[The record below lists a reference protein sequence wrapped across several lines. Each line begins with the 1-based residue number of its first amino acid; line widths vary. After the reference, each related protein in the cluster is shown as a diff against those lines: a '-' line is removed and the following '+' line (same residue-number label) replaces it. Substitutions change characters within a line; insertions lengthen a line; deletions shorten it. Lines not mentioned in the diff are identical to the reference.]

1 MADENE
7 EQKQFWEGFAALWVD
22 RQADMDR
29 LFQPVLQETL
39 KRAHLSAGDRVMDIG
54 CGTGTS
60 TVAAAEHVGPTGAA
74 TGVDISDPMLIR
86 ARDMAQAVPN
96 ATFLTADAADYPF
109 DDGSFDTVISRFGVM
124 FFVDPVKAFANIR
137 RAMKAGGT
145 LSMSCWSAL
154 GANPWF
160 QEPMYAAKAQLGAP
174 PPVDPDDPGPLAF
187 RNIDRATG
195 ILDAAG
201 FHDIHGEAV
210 TLDLTPPGDA
220 RFAARL
226 AASIGPA
233 ARTMEHFGGTEADF
247 EAIATRV
254 ADAYRH
260 YESGAGVFIPAE
272 INFFT
277 ARAPSG

>member
-1 MADENE
+1 MADEND
-7 EQKQFWEGFAALWVD
+7 EQKQFWEGFAALWVE

-29 LFQPVLQETL
+29 LFDPVLQETL
-39 KRAHLSAGDRVMDIG
+39 KRAHLAAGDRVMDIG

-60 TVAAAEHVGPTGAA
+60 TVAAAKHVGPTGHA

-86 ARDMAQAVPN
+86 ARDMAQTVSN
-96 ATFLTADAADYPF
+96 ATFLTADAADFPF
-109 DDGSFDTVISRFGVM
+109 DEDSFDKVISRFGVM
-124 FFVDPVKAFANIR
+124 FFVDPVKAFVNIR
-137 RAMKAGGT
+137 RSMTAGGT

-160 QEPMYAAKAQLGAP
+160 QEPMYAAKTQLGAP
-174 PPVDPDDPGPLAF
+174 PPLDPDDPGPLAF
-187 RNIDRATG
+187 RNIDRVTG
-195 ILDAAG
+195 ILDTAG
-201 FHDIHGEAV
+201 FQDIHGEAV
-210 TLDLTPPGDA
+210 ALDLTPPGDA

-233 ARTMEHFGGTEADF
+233 ARTMEHFEGTEEDF
-247 EAIATRV
+247 DAIASSV
-254 ADAYRH
+254 AEAFRD
-260 YESGAGVFIPAE
+260 YETDAGVFIPAE